1 MQAIAKLLEKW
12 QSDIPIGE
20 LMPEKITIL
29 QFAQNAGG
37 GGNLWS
43 TVLMF
48 AAMFAIL
55 YFILIRPQ
63 QKQQKKHQA
72 LLSGLK
78 KGDEV
83 ILSSGI
89 LGKVFAVEDRI
100 VIIEIGDKA
109 KLKVLKQAV
118 QGLVGPSDLDSQNN
132 PKLKDQGPT
141 A

>member
-1 MQAIAKLLEKW
+1 ME
-12 QSDIPIGE
+12 E
-20 LMPEKITIL
+20 ITM
-29 QFAQNAGG
+29 QFAQSAGG
-37 GGNLWS
+37 SGGLMS
-43 TVLMF
+43 TLLMF

-72 LLSGLK
+72 LLAGLK

-89 LGKVFAVEDRI
+89 MGKVFAVEDRI
-100 VIIEIGDKA
+100 VIIEINDKT
-109 KLKVLKQAV
+109 KFKVLKQAV
-118 QGLVGPSDLDSQNN
+118 QGLVGPSEGDSAN
-132 PKLKDQGPT
+132 PKLKDQGPV

>member
-1 MQAIAKLLEKW
+1 MQESIAN
-12 QSDIPIGE
+12 
-20 LMPEKITIL
+20 
-29 QFAQNAGG
+29 QFAQTATNSGG
-37 GGNLWS
+37 GLMS
-43 TVLMF
+43 TLLMF

-63 QKQQKKHQA
+63 QKQQKKHQS
-72 LLSGLK
+72 LLAGLK

-89 LGKVFAVEDRI
+89 MGKVFAVEDRV
-100 VIIEIGDKA
+100 VIIEVNDKT

-118 QGLVGPSDLDSQNN
+118 QGLMTPGESEGNNN
-132 PKLKDQGPT
+132 PKPKDQGPV

>member
-1 MQAIAKLLEKW
+1 MEQNLL
-12 QSDIPIGE
+12 SSN
-20 LMPEKITIL
+20 LL
-29 QFAQNAGG
+29 SFAQSAPGG
-37 GGNLWS
+37 GGGLMG
-43 TVLMF
+43 TLLMF

-72 LLSGLK
+72 LLAGLK

-89 LGKVFAVEDRI
+89 MGKVFAVEDRI
-100 VIIEIGDKA
+100 VLIEINDKT

-118 QGLVGPSDLDSQNN
+118 QGIVGPTEEDTTSV
-132 PKLKDQGPT
+132 KKEGPS